1 MIKAL
6 KKTSKAGHEY
16 FALFFV
22 QGEVEVFLTYLTKV
36 QYDKLSLI
44 QK

>member
-16 FALFFV
+16 FALYFV
-22 QGEVEVFLTYLTKV
+22 QGEVEVFLSYLTRS
-36 QYDKLSLI
+36 QYDKLTLI

>member
-16 FALFFV
+16 FALYFV
-22 QGEVEVFLTYLTKV
+22 QGEVEVFLSYLTKG
-36 QYDKLSLI
+36 QYDKLVLI

>member
-6 KKTSKAGHEY
+6 KKTSKAGNEY
-16 FALFFV
+16 FALYYV
-22 QGEVEVFLTYLTKV
+22 QGEVEVFLAYLKKS
-36 QYDKLSLI
+36 QYEKLVLI

>member
-6 KKTSKAGHEY
+6 KKTSKAGNEY
-16 FALFFV
+16 FALYFV
-22 QGEVEVFLTYLTKV
+22 QGEVEVFLAYLTKT
-36 QYDKLSLI
+36 QYEKLVVI

>member
-6 KKTSKAGHEY
+6 KKTSKAGNEY
-16 FALFFV
+16 FALYFV
-22 QGEVEVFLTYLTKV
+22 QGEVEVFLSYLTKS
-36 QYDKLSLI
+36 QYEKLNII

>member
-6 KKTSKAGHEY
+6 KKTSKAGNEY
-16 FALFFV
+16 FALYFV
-22 QGEVEVFLTYLTKV
+22 QGEVEVFLSYLTKS
-36 QYDKLSLI
+36 QYEKLVLI

>member
-6 KKTSKAGHEY
+6 KKTSKAGNEY
-16 FALFFV
+16 FALYFV
-22 QGEVEVFLTYLTKV
+22 QGEVEVFLSYLTKS
-36 QYDKLSLI
+36 QYEKLNVI